1 MKKNIF
7 ITLALS
13 AFVFCLSGCYDAIFQ
28 GIRDEVELEKA
39 TVSGFVNSIARFNA
53 GTPADTKDA
62 IDNQYLFNTNGK
74 LYYKKASVHS
84 HGAWNRASGSGLPS
98 DMSYDYFKGE
108 FHGAYIYSVVADAD
122 YVYVMTHSMKY
133 DSEHSRNV
141 PSDFALYYSAVT
153 EESDGTLSFDWKKHD
168 LTQEIQNYQS
178 DIDDADEDNYGMA
191 LSIYLFGTNAPNP
204 SHRHAFLRIGGGSP
218 YLQNK
223 INYTSYIY
231 RLTGQTSELGAKV
244 VYNTET
250 TADSYEE
257 GGADSGEFCYSEL
270 SRKILSAAWF
280 GGKVHFMNYVNVSTN
295 EGCKDE
301 ADAVLDE
308 PTYVYFPYS
317 NSMYSFAASDYGTI
331 KGSKEFGQL
340 ITDTSDL
347 ATVDQEKLIITSVGH
362 GISCMA
368 VTNDAL
374 IVGTGGL
381 RSTGGSASSGYGAFK
396 IVLASGGKMGT
407 SADNDSFLS
416 NADSIMADP
425 YIVRALICAEPYL
438 GETAA
443 SMYSSLDYL
452 YTESSSGTNMK
463 NRGLW
468 SYYAE
473 RGNWNR
479 E

>member
-1 MKKNIF
+1 
-7 ITLALS
+7 
-13 AFVFCLSGCYDAIFQ
+13 
-28 GIRDEVELEKA
+28 
-39 TVSGFVNSIARFNA
+39 
-53 GTPADTKDA
+53 
-62 IDNQYLFNTNGK
+62 
-74 LYYKKASVHS
+74 
-84 HGAWNRASGSGLPS
+84 
-98 DMSYDYFKGE
+98 MSYDYFKGE
-108 FHGAYIYSVVADAD
+108 FHGAYIYSVVTDAD

-250 TADSYEE
+250 AADSYEE

-301 ADAVLDE
+301 ADAVLEE

-317 NSMYSFAASDYGTI
+317 SSMYSFAASDYGTI
-331 KGSKEFGQL
+331 KGSKKFGEL
-340 ITDTSDL
+340 ITDKTNSEI
-347 ATVDQEKLIITSVGH
+347 TTELIITDVNKT
-362 GISCMA
+362 ISCMA

-381 RSTGGSASSGYGAFK
+381 RSTGGSASAGHGAFR
-396 IVLASGGKMGT
+396 IVLASGGKMSD
-407 SADNDSFLS
+407 SAKAEFSS
-416 NADSIMADP
+416 NAGSIMAEP
-425 YIVRALICAEPYL
+425 YIVRVLICAEPYL
-438 GETAA
+438 GEKST